1 MSVGG
6 SMTSIMPPCARH
18 NAVMQ
23 RAPVIAIATVLLLL
37 VVAAGVF
44 MLGGG
49 TSAPPPTPEP
59 SQDPSPTASLPPST
73 ADPSLATEL
82 MDRPWTILFVGLDR
96 NEERAQRD
104 EPVNADALM
113 VVHVDESQSRVSLV
127 SIPRDTVNAPLADG
141 SVHQGKINALYGAE
155 GVDRLAEAVEGLT
168 GVRLDGYLALDM
180 DDFTSLVDVV
190 GTIEVAPDEP
200 IVDPIVDL
208 DLEAGTQQIDG
219 DTANGYVRTRVDQDY
234 GRMGRQQEV
243 LVALV
248 ERLVRED
255 GVELGD
261 LVDRLDS
268 LETDLPIEDLPTLV
282 EIARRSTD
290 AELRTMVIQPP
301 LITFEGD
308 RGDGRGYILE
318 PDVEAIR
325 DEVRALIGEE

>member
-1 MSVGG
+1 
-6 SMTSIMPPCARH
+6 
-18 NAVMQ
+18 MQ
-23 RAPVIAIATVLLLL
+23 RATIIVLAVVLLL
-37 VVAAGVF
+37 VVAV
-44 MLGGG
+44 GGFILWG
-49 TSAPPPTPEP
+49 STPAPSPTPEP
-59 SQDPSPTASLPPST
+59 SPQPSPTGSLPPST

-82 MDRPWTILFVGLDR
+82 LDRSWTILFVGLDR

-113 VVHVDESQSRVSLV
+113 VVHVDESQSQVSLV

-141 SVHQGKINALYGAE
+141 STHERKINALYGAE
-155 GVDRLAEAVEGLT
+155 GIDGLVEAVEGLT

-190 GTIEVAPDEP
+190 GTIEVAPEEP

-208 DLEAGTQQIDG
+208 DLEAGTQEIDAE
-219 DTANGYVRTRVDQDY
+219 TANGYVRTRVDQDY

-248 ERLVRED
+248 ERLVGED
-255 GVELGD
+255 RIDLSD

-268 LETDLPIEDLPTLV
+268 LETDLPMEDLPTLV

-290 AELRTMVIQPP
+290 AEPRTLVIQPP

-318 PDVEAIR
+318 PDVDAIR